1 MRTIDKRAEPNK
13 HTQWRAANQGDVNYG
28 YGLMDADLRE
38 TMKES
43 LLKEQGWICAYT
55 GRAVSMNSSH
65 IEHLLP
71 QTPWN
76 AHSGLDVDYRNM
88 VACWPEP
95 GRKPEP
101 EYGAR
106 FKGNWP
112 KPGEES
118 SFVSPLSPGCEERFL
133 FNFRGEIR
141 PKQGDAAA
149 AQTIKKLGL
158 DKAMLKALRHSEIVG
173 VLGKNRSMKLKD
185 AKARLKMLEE
195 AEAELRQ
202 GSDVHLN
209 PYCFALK
216 QELKRHIRTLETIR
230 ATTRRTKQ

>member
-1 MRTIDKRAEPNK
+1 MRTIDKRSEPGD
-13 HTQWRAANQGDVNYG
+13 HTEWRAANQGDVNYG
-28 YGLMDADLRE
+28 YDLMGAKLRE
-38 TMKES
+38 TVKES

-55 GRAVSMNSSH
+55 GRAINMDTSH

-71 QTPWN
+71 QKSWK
-76 AHSGLDVDYRNM
+76 AQRGLDVDYNNM

-95 GRKPEP
+95 GHKPEP

-106 FKGNWP
+106 FKANWP
-112 KPGEES
+112 MPGEES
-118 SFVSPLSPGCEERFL
+118 LFVSPLSPGCEGRFS
-133 FNFRGEIR
+133 FNFRGEIKPR
-141 PKQGDAAA
+141 QGDTAAA
-149 AQTIKKLGL
+149 ETIKKLGL
-158 DKAMLKALRHSEIVG
+158 DKALLKALRHSEIVG

-185 AKARLKMLEE
+185 AKARLKMLED
-195 AEAELRQ
+195 AETDLRQ
-202 GSDVHLN
+202 GTDVYLN